1 MHSLGRGRAPTRPPS
16 RRREGRGAARGR
28 TDPSPSCLPRRRA
41 VSTWRGHSA
50 SIRLA
55 SAMFLYLSIYLSIY
69 LSMRVEV
76 MVAVTEAA
84 VVMTLGARV
93 VAAMVASCLPSAARC
108 GRAAA
113 PRRRGS
119 TARTGPRPSISTRR
133 SRRLSKA
140 RLARVSNRPR
150 LSSRPCVSE

>member
-1 MHSLGRGRAPTRPPS
+1 M
-16 RRREGRGAARGR
+16 
-28 TDPSPSCLPRRRA
+28 
-41 VSTWRGHSA
+41 STWRGHSA

-119 TARTGPRPSISTRR
+119 TAHTARRPSRG
-133 SRRLSKA
+133 SRRLK
-140 RLARVSNRPR
+140 RLLAA
-150 LSSRPCVSE
+150 